1 MNELRLGRYQ
11 DVLADVEW
19 DACIFDAPYSARTH
33 IGYDGGAK
41 SSNGADRPDIR
52 DNRARQAAGLPA
64 MRKHLPYTSWSD
76 SDVRDCVGFISPRTK
91 GWIVSITDHD
101 LAAAY
106 ASALSDA
113 GRYVFAPV
121 PLVEPGSRVRL
132 TGDGPSSWTCWVVVA
147 RPRRVPYSKW
157 GTLPGA
163 YIVPREAK
171 PITGGKPL
179 GAMRDIV
186 RDYSREGDLV
196 CDPCAGAGTT
206 LLAARMEGRA
216 YIGAEADPAT
226 HALATRRLAHMPT
239 VPGQPALFGDP

>member
-11 DVLADVEW
+11 DVLADVEV
-19 DACIFDAPYSARTH
+19 DHVISDPPYSAKTH
-33 IGYDGGAK
+33 EGHDGIKGNDGAVRE
-41 SSNGADRPDIR
+41 SLSYGAWTDDDVCTFVDHWGP
-52 DNRARQAAGLPA
+52 RAR
-64 MRKHLPYTSWSD
+64 
-76 SDVRDCVGFISPRTK
+76 
-91 GWIVSITDHD
+91 GWIVVFTDSV
-101 LAAAY
+101 LVSTFAAAL
-106 ASALSDA
+106 AMPENG
-113 GRYVFAPV
+113 GRYVFSPL
-121 PLVEPGSRVRL
+121 PLVETGSRVRL
-132 TGDGPSSWTCWVVVA
+132 QGDGPSSWTCWVVVA

-171 PITGGKPL
+171 PITGGKPI

-239 VPGQPALFGDP
+239 VPGQPALFGVP